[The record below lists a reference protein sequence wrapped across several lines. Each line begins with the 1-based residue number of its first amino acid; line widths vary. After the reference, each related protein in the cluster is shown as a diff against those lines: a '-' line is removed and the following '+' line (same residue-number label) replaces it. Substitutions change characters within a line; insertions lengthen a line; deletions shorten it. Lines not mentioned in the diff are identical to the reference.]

1 MSTKTEIIV
10 WHPVSEKLPDDDTTV
25 MLSHPQQDEPVWLGT
40 TTTALGMRCKAVCC
54 RNAPSHIGPTCPW
67 GFK

>member
-25 MLSHPQQDEPVWLGT
+25 MLSHPQQDEPVWLGYHHDG
-40 TTTALGMRCKAVCC
+40 AWHEVQGGLLPQRAVTHW
-54 RNAPSHIGPTCPW
+54 ADMPMGV
-67 GFK
+67 